1 MKLETIGKRLRRFR
15 ETRGLSVTKVAA
27 YVGVSESTYRDW
39 EQGRAIQ
46 GEPYPKLAEILAV
59 GLTELIVGETSDK
72 DWIFGELEQIERI
85 IKILRNR
92 L

>member
-1 MKLETIGKRLRRFR
+1 METIGKRLRRFR
-15 ETRGLSVTKVAA
+15 EASGLSVAKVAA

-46 GEPYPKLAEILAV
+46 GEPYPRLAEIFAV
-59 GLTELIVGETSDK
+59 GLTEVIVGERSDK
-72 DWIFGELEQIERI
+72 DWIFAELEQIERI
-85 IKILRNR
+85 IRIVRNR